1 MILFTQII
9 HTQKITHLNL
19 TVQYLRVQ
27 GCGTAAGTQELASRE
42 QARRVTD
49 RTGGRGREAV
59 ELKGLRD
66 RRDGGR
72 AAISL
77 TPDMMA

>member
-9 HTQKITHLNL
+9 HTQKITHFNL
-19 TVQYLRVQ
+19 TVQYVRVQ

-49 RTGGRGREAV
+49 RTGGGPGAV
-59 ELKGLRD
+59 MRLFFFLHFIVIVD
-66 RRDGGR
+66 
-72 AAISL
+72 
-77 TPDMMA
+77 